1 VAAPL
6 KEAVAAPGIRR
17 DQRSVAAELR
27 LGSLAGMWS
36 WRRSELLRLVRAVPQ
51 WAWAF
56 ALYLGLAVATIG
68 HAAVVDPAEVCA
80 CNRTASDPTIFM
92 WSLSWWPHALLHRLN
107 PLLARVISPPGGV
120 NVAAA
125 TAIPAAAIAAWPVT
139 ALFGPLVSFNLLA
152 ILGPALCGLT
162 AYLLCRRLTAH
173 HAASLM
179 GGFPVWLQ

>member
-1 VAAPL
+1 
-6 KEAVAAPGIRR
+6 
-17 DQRSVAAELR
+17 
-27 LGSLAGMWS
+27 MWS